1 LGVLVFVSVV
11 NRVTSFST
19 PKKRRPMNLDP
30 VALESDTIA
39 NEPGSPDTAARA
51 ASPNAHTQKIAELF
65 RDEYPKLVHYLVS
78 RTGSWP
84 EARDVAAQ
92 AFAQVLEMRAPD
104 TIGFLKAYVYRV
116 ARNLATDRARA
127 GAIRTR
133 LNKIVKHEFAT
144 TTPSPEPQFAHE
156 QRIKVLSEAIETLRP
171 TRKRVLRMR
180 MWDELPYTEIESRF
194 AADGTAVN
202 ERTLLRWYAD
212 ALKELRQAI
221 LAAEDFDEAR
231 Q

>member
-1 LGVLVFVSVV
+1 
-11 NRVTSFST
+11 
-19 PKKRRPMNLDP
+19 MNLDP
-30 VALESDTIA
+30 VAFEPDSTSDEGTFAGTATKSSSSDAQTQRIA
-39 NEPGSPDTAARA
+39 A
-51 ASPNAHTQKIAELF
+51 LF
-65 RDEYPKLVHYLVS
+65 REEYPKLVHYMVA

-104 TIGFLKAYVYRV
+104 TVTFLKAYVYRV

-144 TTPSPEPQFAHE
+144 TTPSPEPLFAHE
-156 QRIKVLSEAIETLRP
+156 QRIKVLSDAIETLRP
-171 TRKRVLRMR
+171 TRKMVLRLR
-180 MWDELPYTEIESRF
+180 VWDELPYTEIESRF
-194 AADGTAVN
+194 AADGVSVN

-221 LAAEDFDEAR
+221 LAAEELGEAR
-231 Q
+231 SK

>member
-1 LGVLVFVSVV
+1 
-11 NRVTSFST
+11 
-19 PKKRRPMNLDP
+19 MNLDP
-30 VALESDTIA
+30 VAFEPDSSTEESALPEDATK
-39 NEPGSPDTAARA
+39 STARD
-51 ASPNAHTQKIAELF
+51 AHTQRIAELF
-65 RDEYPKLVHYLVS
+65 REEYPKLVHYMVA

-104 TIGFLKAYVYRV
+104 TISFLKAYVYRV

-133 LNKIVKHEFAT
+133 INKIVKHEFAST
-144 TTPSPEPQFAHE
+144 SPSPEPLFAHE
-156 QRIKVLSEAIETLRP
+156 QRIKVLTDAIETLRP
-171 TRKRVLRMR
+171 TRKMVLRMR
-180 MWDELPYTEIESRF
+180 VWDELPYTEIESRF
-194 AADGTAVN
+194 AADGVSVN

-221 LAAEDFDEAR
+221 LAAEELGEVR
-231 Q
+231 KL

>member
-1 LGVLVFVSVV
+1 
-11 NRVTSFST
+11 
-19 PKKRRPMNLDP
+19 MNLDP
-30 VALESDTIA
+30 AAFE
-39 NEPGSPDTAARA
+39 PDTTDESAGTGMSREATPRDAHAR
-51 ASPNAHTQKIAELF
+51 KMAELF
-65 RDEYPKLVHYLVS
+65 REEYPKLVHYMVT

-92 AFAQVLEMRAPD
+92 AFAQVLEMQAPD
-104 TIGFLKAYVYRV
+104 TVSFLKAYVYRV

-133 LNKIVKHEFAT
+133 INKIVRHEFPS

-156 QRIKVLSEAIETLRP
+156 QRIKVLSDAIETLRP
-171 TRKRVLRMR
+171 TRKMVLRLR
-180 MWDELPYTEIESRF
+180 VWDELPYTEIESRF
-194 AADGTAVN
+194 AADGVSVN

-221 LAAEDFDEAR
+221 VAAEELGEVR

>member
-1 LGVLVFVSVV
+1 
-11 NRVTSFST
+11 
-19 PKKRRPMNLDP
+19 MNLDP
-30 VALESDTIA
+30 VVFE
-39 NEPGSPDTAARA
+39 PDTTADESAAQRMSPQA
-51 ASPNAHTQKIAELF
+51 APRDAHAQKMAELF
-65 RDEYPKLVHYLVS
+65 REEYPKLVHYMVAK
-78 RTGSWP
+78 TGSWP

-104 TIGFLKAYVYRV
+104 TISFLKAYVYRV

-127 GAIRTR
+127 GAIRSR
-133 LNKIVKHEFAT
+133 INKIVRHEFAS

-156 QRIKVLSEAIETLRP
+156 QRIKVLSDAIETLRP
-171 TRKRVLRMR
+171 TRKMVLRLR
-180 MWDELPYTEIESRF
+180 VWDELPYTEIESRF
-194 AADGTAVN
+194 AADGVSVN

-221 LAAEDFDEAR
+221 VAAEELGEAR

>member
-1 LGVLVFVSVV
+1 
-11 NRVTSFST
+11 
-19 PKKRRPMNLDP
+19 MNLDP
-30 VALESDTIA
+30 VAFEPDSVAEESTF
-39 NEPGSPDTAARA
+39 PGMPTKSSSRDV
-51 ASPNAHTQKIAELF
+51 HTQRIAELF
-65 RDEYPKLVHYLVS
+65 REEYPKLVHYMVA

-104 TIGFLKAYVYRV
+104 TVSFLKAYVYRV

-133 LNKIVKHEFAT
+133 INKIVKHEFAST
-144 TTPSPEPQFAHE
+144 SPSPEPLFAHE
-156 QRIKVLSEAIETLRP
+156 QRIKVLSDAIETLRP
-171 TRKRVLRMR
+171 TRKMVLRMR
-180 MWDELPYTEIESRF
+180 VWDELPYTEIESRF
-194 AADGTAVN
+194 AADGVSVN

-221 LAAEDFDEAR
+221 LAAEELGEAR
-231 Q
+231 SK

>member
-1 LGVLVFVSVV
+1 
-11 NRVTSFST
+11 
-19 PKKRRPMNLDP
+19 MNLDP
-30 VALESDTIA
+30 VAFEPDSTSDEGTFA
-39 NEPGSPDTAARA
+39 GTTTKSSSSDAQ
-51 ASPNAHTQKIAELF
+51 TQRIAELF
-65 RDEYPKLVHYLVS
+65 REEYPKLVHYMVA

-104 TIGFLKAYVYRV
+104 TVTFLKAYVYRV

-133 LNKIVKHEFAT
+133 INKIVKHEFAST
-144 TTPSPEPQFAHE
+144 SPSPEPLFAHE
-156 QRIKVLSEAIETLRP
+156 QRIKVLSDAIETLRP
-171 TRKRVLRMR
+171 TRKMVLRLR
-180 MWDELPYTEIESRF
+180 VCDELPYTEIESRF
-194 AADGTAVN
+194 AADGVSVN

-221 LAAEDFDEAR
+221 LAAE
-231 Q
+231 

>member
-1 LGVLVFVSVV
+1 
-11 NRVTSFST
+11 
-19 PKKRRPMNLDP
+19 MNLDP
-30 VALESDTIA
+30 VALE
-39 NEPGSPDTAARA
+39 PDTTSDESAGAGTPPQAAPRD
-51 ASPNAHTQKIAELF
+51 AHAQKMAELF
-65 RDEYPKLVHYLVS
+65 REEYPKLVHYMVA

-92 AFAQVLEMRAPD
+92 AFAQVLEMHAPD
-104 TIGFLKAYVYRV
+104 TISFLKAYVYRV

-133 LNKIVKHEFAT
+133 INKIVRHEFAS

-156 QRIKVLSEAIETLRP
+156 QRIKVLSDAIETLRP
-171 TRKRVLRMR
+171 TRKMVLRLR
-180 MWDELPYTEIESRF
+180 VWDELPYTEIESRF
-194 AADGTAVN
+194 AADGVSVN

-221 LAAEDFDEAR
+221 VAAEELGEVR